1 MLSTYWLTRDLFAI
15 AKFLFL
21 KLDTPISYVWWA
33 MYLSLGT
40 FAAANAAQR
49 ETNCSFSGRDQD
61 CDPRFEN

>member
-1 MLSTYWLTRDLFAI
+1 
-15 AKFLFL
+15 
-21 KLDTPISYVWWA
+21 